1 MRITDQLQATERE
14 QEREE
19 WDRKLALA
27 SASRRSSKVLSRG
40 ESVEN
45 EEEEEGHEDDEVRG
59 RVGHME
65 SELNTAV
72 DKIFELRDIIRGLE
86 ARVEAGSL
94 AETKQTE
101 VIQDLRLGLEEAL
114 LSQQL
119 VSQELELL
127 RSSTSDQVANQSP
140 I

>member
-40 ESVEN
+40 ESVEI
-45 EEEEEGHEDDEVRG
+45 EEEEEGHEDDEVGG
-59 RVGHME
+59 RVGQME

-140 I
+140 V